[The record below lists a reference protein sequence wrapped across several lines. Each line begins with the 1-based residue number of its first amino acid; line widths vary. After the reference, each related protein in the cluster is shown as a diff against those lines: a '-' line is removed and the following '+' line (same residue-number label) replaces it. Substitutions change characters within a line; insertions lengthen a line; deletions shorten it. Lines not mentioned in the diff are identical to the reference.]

1 MLEAKKETITLDE
14 TEIIELESI
23 IIDHDDKTALE
34 FLKKSVYDKVARSQR
49 GKGHCNPD
57 RLLC

>member
-1 MLEAKKETITLDE
+1 MLEAKKATITLDE
-14 TEIIELESI
+14 TEIIELESV
-23 IIDHDDKTALE
+23 IIDRDNKAALE

-49 GKGHCNPD
+49 GKGYCNPD